1 MTIFPSKLEIT
12 KQKTK
17 QNNNNNNNNQI
28 DPCLIVILY
37 QLTASPGGPASPTV
51 PCFPVSP

>member
-17 QNNNNNNNNQI
+17 QNNNNNNNNNNNQI
-28 DPCLIVILY
+28 DPC
-37 QLTASPGGPASPTV
+37 
-51 PCFPVSP
+51 

>member
-17 QNNNNNNNNQI
+17 QNNNNNNQI
-28 DPCLIVILY
+28 DPCYLFY
-37 QLTASPGGPASPTV
+37 KKLTASPGGPASPTV